1 LLLGCLPYSLPTHY
15 FFASM
20 SLTRRFVD
28 QKIAKNRREE
38 AKHGELR
45 RMLTTHNILAGHG
58 RSEKNVEGL
67 RRCRSEAAERRDL
80 FMDYSMVQAAQAKER
95 SKLISDSEEK
105 LADEIARRNADKHRK
120 EMDRR
125 RMCDGSEELR
135 ALKEK
140 LHSAKVNKERAQQ
153 LFQIEIRNQ
162 KDRMYDH
169 AIAEHMENERLEHI
183 ELEHKLEMEKM
194 KQRERVKTIN
204 QQQIAMKEVQRQE
217 AMAEYLDEKDKVAE
231 IVDRIQR
238 EDDEESAAKAQKQA
252 ESKEM
257 LLRFKV
263 EQAERQDAMEQ
274 AEQDENAA
282 IAQYAADKVAREDR
296 LAAEK
301 EAQEKEKERK
311 YMAIVAQAE
320 MKNKEKEELE
330 NLRNELH
337 HEEHE
342 AEARRREELQQRK
355 KLEDR
360 EEMKRASV
368 MQMEMQELKKAAAL
382 DEEER
387 IRGVLLAKFAEDDRL
402 EQMHEHKRRMKLEAH
417 KREAER
423 LLELRRESFETQREA
438 EREYENQNR
447 GEEADRQIIIE
458 EERQKLLREH
468 AIPLRNFLPK
478 GTFATQED
486 HDFVF
491 NSGYPDN

>member
-1 LLLGCLPYSLPTHY
+1 
-15 FFASM
+15 
-20 SLTRRFVD
+20 
-28 QKIAKNRREE
+28 
-38 AKHGELR
+38 
-45 RMLTTHNILAGHG
+45 
-58 RSEKNVEGL
+58 
-67 RRCRSEAAERRDL
+67 
-80 FMDYSMVQAAQAKER
+80 
-95 SKLISDSEEK
+95 
-105 LADEIARRNADKHRK
+105 
-120 EMDRR
+120 
-125 RMCDGSEELR
+125 
-135 ALKEK
+135 
-140 LHSAKVNKERAQQ
+140 
-153 LFQIEIRNQ
+153 
-162 KDRMYDH
+162 
-169 AIAEHMENERLEHI
+169 
-183 ELEHKLEMEKM
+183 
-194 KQRERVKTIN
+194 
-204 QQQIAMKEVQRQE
+204 
-217 AMAEYLDEKDKVAE
+217 
-231 IVDRIQR
+231 
-238 EDDEESAAKAQKQA
+238 
-252 ESKEM
+252 
-257 LLRFKV
+257 
-263 EQAERQDAMEQ
+263 
-274 AEQDENAA
+274 
-282 IAQYAADKVAREDR
+282 
-296 LAAEK
+296 
-301 EAQEKEKERK
+301 
-311 YMAIVAQAE
+311 

-337 HEEHE
+337 TEEHE

-382 DEEER
+382 EEEER
-387 IRGVLLAKFAEDDRL
+387 IRTVLLGKFAEDDRL

>member
-1 LLLGCLPYSLPTHY
+1 LPFSVPTFIH
-15 FFASM
+15 FARM

-28 QKIAKNRREE
+28 QKIQKSRREE
-38 AKHGELR
+38 AKGAELR

-58 RSEKNVEGL
+58 RSERNVEGL

-80 FMDYSMVQAAQAKER
+80 FMDYNFVKGQQDQER
-95 SKLISDSEEK
+95 RKLISDAEEK
-105 LADEIARRNADKHRK
+105 LADEIARRNADNHRK

-125 RMCDGSEELR
+125 RVCDGSEELR

-140 LHSAKVNKERAQQ
+140 LHGAKINKERAQQ
-153 LFQIEIRNQ
+153 LFQIEIKNER
-162 KDRMYDH
+162 DRKLDH
-169 AIAEHMENERLEHI
+169 AIAEHMENERLEHL

-217 AMAEYLDEKDKVAE
+217 AMAEYLDEKSKVAE

-238 EDDEESAAKAQKQA
+238 EDDEEAAAKAQKQA

-257 LLRFKV
+257 LLKFKI

-274 AEQDENAA
+274 AEQDENQA
-282 IAQYAADKVAREDR
+282 IAQYAADKAAREEAV
-296 LAAEK
+296 AAEK
-301 EAQEKEKERK
+301 LVIEKEKERLQLK
-311 YMAIVAQAE
+311 IVAQAM

-337 HEEHE
+337 TEEHE

-382 DEEER
+382 EEEER
-387 IRGVLLAKFAEDDRL
+387 IRTVLLGKFAEDDRL

-423 LLELRRESFETQREA
+423 LLELRREAYETQREA
-438 EREYENQNR
+438 ERNAENMSR
-447 GEEADRQIIIE
+447 DEESDRQIIIE
-458 EERQKLLREH
+458 EERMKLLREH

-478 GTFATQED
+478 GTFATRED

-491 NSGYPDN
+491 NAGYPQN